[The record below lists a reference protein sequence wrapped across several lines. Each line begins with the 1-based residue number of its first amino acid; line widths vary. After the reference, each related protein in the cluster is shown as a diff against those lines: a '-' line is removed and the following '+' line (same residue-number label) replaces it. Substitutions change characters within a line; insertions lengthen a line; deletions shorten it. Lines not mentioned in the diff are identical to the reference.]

1 MKKLSIG
8 NRCLTIKTKKEMK
21 KNLFMVAAV
30 ALMALVSCNK
40 EVTTSEEIAPV
51 GETVTFEA
59 SVDGAET
66 KVALNGK
73 MSNWENGD
81 KITIHNGD
89 GGYEFA
95 TTDEGTKANFTYVG
109 DDFSGDKFIAVYPA
123 GSYTADVEA
132 KTVNAYIPTYQK
144 ANLGGYSTYSEEGLT
159 STLAIAYSENQSL
172 QFKNACALLKFTV
185 SNENITHV
193 KFYGNNEEAISGNM
207 LVTLAEDNTIKTVEG
222 QKTSFTWPD
231 KSTTEQFGTWVEM
244 HAYESEN
251 DKFFKAGEENVYYI
265 AVAPHVF
272 AKGFA
277 IKVIIDE
284 VEHEVKKYE
293 KEYTLKP
300 NTILN
305 LGTLSYDP
313 NKVDASAYGLVGSFQ
328 TPTTWDVANPVA
340 MEYVSDGWIVAKNVE
355 LYKNDEFK
363 FVKDK
368 SWDVSYGTSSVTVL
382 ENNVEAAVVTSGS
395 QNMKV
400 SKNGKYNLYLNPYAN
415 KVKVECVEE
424 YTDLKVNITIDNKA
438 NWSPLYITLKNGNEV
453 IADNATVTNNKY
465 QISGDY
471 IGSTLTCTLSNGTK
485 TSDVMNV
492 AITKTGATV
501 TLEET
506 IIKLKVQLNTANAK
520 QWWGNTM
527 KIHVWDTGT
536 SFDTSWPGN
545 TMTSEGNYTWSIIV
559 PSELVGKTIKY
570 LVHNGNGWQSKDST
584 VTIKA
589 EGNTVTGSTI
599 GIN

>member
-1 MKKLSIG
+1 
-8 NRCLTIKTKKEMK
+8 MK

-40 EVTTSEEIAPV
+40 EVTPSEEIAPV

-59 SVDGAET
+59 SVDGADT
-66 KVALNGK
+66 KVALNGT

-89 GGYEFA
+89 DGYEFA

-144 ANLGGYSTYSEEGLT
+144 ANLGGYSTYSEKGIT

-193 KFYGNNEEAISGNM
+193 KFYGNKEEAISGNM

-222 QKTSFTWPD
+222 QKTSFTWDD
-231 KSTTEQFGTWVEM
+231 KTTTEQFGTWVEM

-251 DKFFKAGEENVYYI
+251 DKFFKAGDENVYYI
-265 AVAPHVF
+265 AVAPQIF

-277 IKVIIDE
+277 IKVTIDGE
-284 VEHEVKKYE
+284 EHEIKKYE
-293 KEYTLKP
+293 KEYTLKQ

-305 LGTLSYDP
+305 LGTLTYDP
-313 NKVDASAYGLVGSFQ
+313 NKVDASAYGVVGSFQ
-328 TPTTWDVANPVA
+328 EGDGWDVSNPVA
-340 MEYVSDGWIVAKNVE
+340 MEYVSDGWIVAKSVE
-355 LYKNDEFK
+355 LYKTDEFK
-363 FVKDK
+363 FAKDK
-368 SWDVSYGTSSVTVL
+368 KWDVTYGTSAVTVL
-382 ENNVEAAVVTSGS
+382 ENNVETAVVTAGS

-400 SKNGKYNLYLNPYAN
+400 SKNGKYNLYLNPNAK

-438 NWSPLYITLKNGNEV
+438 NWSPLYITLKNGNEMV
-453 IADNATVTNNKY
+453 ADNQLVTDNKY

-471 IGSTLTCTLSNGTK
+471 IGTTLTCTLSNGSK
-485 TSDVMNV
+485 TSEVMNV

-506 IIKLKVQLNTANAK
+506 IIKLKIQLNTANAK

-527 KIHVWDTGT
+527 KIHVWNTGT

-559 PSELVGKTIKY
+559 PSELVGKTINF
-570 LVHNGNGWQSKDST
+570 LVHNGNGWQSSDSK